1 MPPRVSL
8 GAFLARA
15 RSALTAPA
23 PQRASPL
30 TLVVGNESAG
40 TKNANGPLS
49 LGPLTV

>member
-1 MPPRVSL
+1 MPPRVPL

-23 PQRASPL
+23 SQRASPL

-40 TKNANGPLS
+40 TRMPAAP
-49 LGPLTV
+49 